1 MDQHSYIGNM
11 SPAAMEGLY
20 RQFLDN
26 PSSLDAS
33 WQQFFS
39 GFEFARLQ
47 YGENGGASGAI
58 PEQVDKEFKVIN
70 LINNGYRAQG
80 HLFTKTNPVRERRKY
95 TPDLSIENFGLNTS
109 DLETVFQAGQLIGM
123 GPAKLKAIIHHL
135 DETYCQSVGAEYKY
149 IRNEEVKKWI
159 EQKMESSK
167 NSYPFSI
174 REKKRMLEKLNEAV
188 AFENFIHTKF
198 TGQKRF
204 SLEGAETL
212 IPALDAVI
220 DSGAEL
226 GIKEFVIGMAH
237 RGRLNVL
244 ANILGKS
251 YEDIFSEF
259 EGKEFD
265 ENAFD
270 GDVKYHLGF
279 SSDVITSNNK
289 KVHLGLT
296 PNPSHLEAVDPIVQ
310 GIVRAKIEN
319 TPGGN
324 FDQIAPILIHGD
336 AAIAAQGIVYEVI
349 QMSLL
354 KGYATGGTIHLVINN
369 QVGFTTNYMDARSST
384 YCTDVGKV
392 TLSPVFH
399 VNGDDVEA
407 LVYTIRLAMEY
418 RQRFHRDVFIDML
431 CYRKYGHNEGDEP
444 RFTQPLLYKA
454 IANHPNP
461 REVYNQKLLSQG
473 IVEVNLAKSMEK
485 QFKELLQRSLDLSKL
500 QKKTK
505 LDDFK
510 EGNWKGRRFSTP
522 KDFDSSPNT
531 SINKKN
537 FVALAQQISTL
548 PNEKVFFNK
557 IVRLFDDRKKMLEEG
572 GRLDWAMGE
581 LMAYATL
588 LEEGHPVR
596 ISGQD
601 VERGTFS
608 HRHAVIRLEDKEEV
622 YVPLSNLSE
631 QQAKFTIYNSLL
643 SEYGVLGFDYGYS
656 FTAPNSLVVWEAQ
669 FGDFGNGAQIIIDQY
684 LSSAEDKWKR
694 MNGIVMLLPHGYEGQ
709 GAEHSSA
716 RMERFLSLCGEYNM
730 QVTNCTTPAN
740 FFHALRRQL
749 KREFRKPLIVFTPKS
764 LLRHPRCVSSIDDFT
779 KNGFAEVIDDVTA
792 DPKKVKRIAFCT
804 GKVYYDLLDR
814 KEKDNNTDLAI
825 IRLEQLYPFPK
836 KQVEAILKKYAKA
849 NSYLWVQE
857 EPENSGAWSY
867 ILRVM
872 RQHNLRYI
880 GREESASPAT
890 GSHKQHDKE
899 QKAILDEVFSSQ
911 FVPTN

>member
-26 PSSLDAS
+26 PSSVDAS

-58 PEQVDKEFKVIN
+58 PELVDKEFKVIN

-473 IVEVNLAKSMEK
+473 IVEANLAKSMEK

-510 EGNWKGRRFSTP
+510 EGNWKGLRFSTP

-792 DPKKVKRIAFCT
+792 DPKKVNRIAFCT

-836 KQVEAILKKYAKA
+836 KQVEAILNKYAKA

>member
-1 MDQHSYIGNM
+1 MDQLSYIGNM

-20 RQFLDN
+20 KQFLEN
-26 PSSLDAS
+26 PSSVDNS
-33 WQQFFS
+33 WQQFFA

-47 YGENGGASGAI
+47 YGESGASGTAV

-70 LINNGYRAQG
+70 LINNGYRTRG

-95 TPDLSIENFGLNTS
+95 TPDLSIENFGLSAT
-109 DLETVFQAGQLIGM
+109 DLELVFQAGQLIGL
-123 GPAKLKAIIHHL
+123 GPAKLKDIIQHL
-135 DETYCQSVGAEYKY
+135 EQTYCQSVGAEYKY
-149 IRNEEVKKWI
+149 IRNEEVTTWLEK
-159 EQKMESSK
+159 KMEGSK

-174 REKKRMLEKLNEAV
+174 NEKKRMLEKLNEAV

-279 SSDVITSNNK
+279 SSDVTTPHNK

-319 TPGGN
+319 TPGGDFN
-324 FDQIAPILIHGD
+324 QIAPILIHGD

-369 QVGFTTNYMDARSST
+369 QVGFTTNYIDARSST

-418 RQRFHRDVFIDML
+418 RQRFHHDVFIDIL

-454 IANHPNP
+454 IAKHPNP

-473 IVEVNLAKSMEK
+473 IVEANLAKSMEK

-500 QKKTK
+500 QRNTK
-505 LDDFK
+505 VNTSM
-510 EGNWKGRRFSTP
+510 EGNWKGLRLSTP
-522 KDFDSSPNT
+522 ADFDASPIT
-531 SINKKN
+531 SIKKKT
-537 FVALAQQISTL
+537 FVDLALKISSL
-548 PNEKVFFNK
+548 PENTAFFNK
-557 IVRLFDDRKKMLEEG
+557 ITRLFDDRKQMLEG
-572 GRLDWAMGE
+572 DGRLDWAMGE
-581 LMAYATL
+581 LMGYATL

-608 HRHAVIRLEDKEEV
+608 HRHAVIRMEDQEGV

-631 QQAKFTIYNSLL
+631 KQAPFTIYNSLL

-684 LSSAEDKWKR
+684 LSAAEDKWRR

-709 GAEHSSA
+709 GAEHSSG

-730 QVTNCTTPAN
+730 QILNCTTPAN

-749 KREFRKPLIVFTPKS
+749 KREFRKPLVVFTPKS
-764 LLRHPRCVSSIDDFT
+764 LLRHSRCVSTIDEFT
-779 KNGFAEVIDDVTA
+779 NGGFKEVMDDASA
-792 DPKKVKRIAFCT
+792 DVKQVKTIAFCT
-804 GKVYYDLLDR
+804 GKIYYELLDR
-814 KEKDNNTDLAI
+814 KEKENITDIAI
-825 IRLEQLYPFPK
+825 VRLEQIYPFPK
-836 KQVEAILKKYAKA
+836 KQMDAILKKYAAAK
-849 NSYLWVQE
+849 SYYWVQE
-857 EPENSGAWSY
+857 EPENMGAWSY

-872 RQHNLRYI
+872 RSNNIQYI
-880 GREESASPAT
+880 GRAESASPAT
-890 GSHKQHDKE
+890 GSHQQHEKE
-899 QKAILDEVFSSQ
+899 QQAILDTLFSKSLVTSQ
-911 FVPTN
+911 